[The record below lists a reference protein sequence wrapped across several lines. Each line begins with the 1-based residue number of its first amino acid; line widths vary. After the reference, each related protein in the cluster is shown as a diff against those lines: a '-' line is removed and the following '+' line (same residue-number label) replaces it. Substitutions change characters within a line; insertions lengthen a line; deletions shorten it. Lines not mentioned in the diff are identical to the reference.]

1 MFAAMTPGSNHTL
14 AISRK
19 GIERNCC
26 VLYRQQKPKS
36 ERICHFSGSRTKDH
50 RHTKS
55 PCLKTCLTFCFKDRV
70 RMEQREPSV
79 DSHAEGTE
87 GRLRELASK
96 WFIDTQV
103 PLIVRNGFFPT
114 WFLGFITRKDAEEIL
129 RDKEL
134 GCFLI
139 RLSDKAIGYILSY
152 KGSDRCRHFV
162 INQSESGQFVV
173 CGDTEQHDKVSDL
186 IEYYKTSPIEPFGEY
201 LTSSCFEALNEG
213 LYDIIQVN
221 PKEQPVGTVRAV
233 KNTRKQQMNPA
244 QEQPPVRPRKNNR
257 TLEEVPP
264 LPRRNR
270 HLDGLNDQD
279 RVLYAQLRKQSPR
292 EIHICQ
298 DHLPGDNP
306 GRAERSTTQSQNIS
320 RCRPPSEPDSVYS
333 ELDLLDSKSR
343 SLPLL
348 NNNSS
353 DREQY
358 RLSAPPNTPPR
369 LSPKPFRQATHY
381 SPSPEKTD
389 SCSRPSSTHSLEY
402 MSDNAVYHLAGRP
415 DSPHTTSFE
424 TRTSSEQSQSLYAE
438 VTSEALVARF
448 PQENTYELI
457 PGLVDT
463 AKLKPNRLEDMG
475 PKHNHSS
482 WGLKNEKWKWLFPEV
497 KRKW

>member
-1 MFAAMTPGSNHTL
+1 MFHW
-14 AISRK
+14 
-19 GIERNCC
+19 NCYC
-26 VLYRQQKPKS
+26 VKYLQA
-36 ERICHFSGSRTKDH
+36 D
-50 RHTKS
+50 
-55 PCLKTCLTFCFKDRV
+55 LKNL
-70 RMEQREPSV
+70 
-79 DSHAEGTE
+79 
-87 GRLRELASK
+87 
-96 WFIDTQV
+96 
-103 PLIVRNGFFPT
+103 
-114 WFLGFITRKDAEEIL
+114 
-129 RDKEL
+129 
-134 GCFLI
+134 
-139 RLSDKAIGYILSY
+139 
-152 KGSDRCRHFV
+152 
-162 INQSESGQFVV
+162 
-173 CGDTEQHDKVSDL
+173 
-186 IEYYKTSPIEPFGEY
+186 
-201 LTSSCFEALNEG
+201 SCF
-213 LYDIIQVN
+213 
-221 PKEQPVGTVRAV
+221 V
-233 KNTRKQQMNPA
+233 KQ
-244 QEQPPVRPRKNNR
+244 
-257 TLEEVPP
+257 EVPP

-482 WGLKNEKWKWLFPEV
+482 WGLKVSNVVKMLSLKYFSLQKLNLMFVLFI
-497 KRKW
+497 